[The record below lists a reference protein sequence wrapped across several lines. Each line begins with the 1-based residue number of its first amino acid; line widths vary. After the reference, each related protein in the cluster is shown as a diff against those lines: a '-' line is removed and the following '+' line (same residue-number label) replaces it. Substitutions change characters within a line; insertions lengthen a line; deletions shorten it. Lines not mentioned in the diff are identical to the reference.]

1 MRIAGGTV
9 GSYILVT
16 MKCFIPQ
23 TMTGSFKVAPKRF
36 INMFSFVFR
45 ELKSVLIEISL
56 VQGTWHNVI
65 LFLIMHPLFYKAASS
80 GLFQLL
86 WSVWLFYQTITCLLS
101 PSLIWMWMCLE
112 WMFDTTFTHTHIH
125 AHPCTSMHTFT
136 QAKFEQFEAWHLLI
150 ILVAVILLSISI
162 FLCFMFICAVAT
174 SSDLCSLSMFCFVGN
189 GG

>member
-56 VQGTWHNVI
+56 VQGSWHNVI

-86 WSVWLFYQTITCLLS
+86 WSVWLFYQTITCLPS
-101 PSLIWMWMCLE
+101 HSLIWMWMCLE
-112 WMFDTTFTHTHIH
+112 WMFDTTFTHTHTH
-125 AHPCTSMHTFT
+125 AHPCTRSRRRSLNNLKLDTY
-136 QAKFEQFEAWHLLI
+136 LLFW
-150 ILVAVILLSISI
+150 LQLFYWVYLFFYV
-162 FLCFMFICAVAT
+162 LC
-174 SSDLCSLSMFCFVGN
+174 LFVL
-189 GG
+189 